1 MSYIGNIFAG
11 MTRENLYEA
20 YSIVYKTMDECPAEG
35 HSHSFFELVYI
46 VSGSGE
52 QCINNSRFNYNEG
65 HMFLITPEDC
75 HSFEIRTT
83 TTFFFLRFNNIYI
96 KDSEIPEGNVQK
108 LEYILQ
114 NANHRPG
121 CILRNLEDKKIVRP
135 LVDAIIR
142 EHTGLDISHR
152 ELIRQYVNTL
162 ILIVARNIAK
172 FQGLEMAAHTEDKA
186 RNILQFIQS
195 NIFYPEKLR
204 ADFLSE
210 HFNLSNAYLGRYF
223 KKHTGQTMRH
233 YIAQYRTKL
242 IEHRLQY
249 SDKRINEIAGE
260 FGFTD
265 ESHFN
270 KFFRKQNGQS
280 PRSYRKKAGLMA

>member
-1 MSYIGNIFAG
+1 

-20 YSIVYKTMDECPAEG
+20 YSIVYKTMDECPEQG
-35 HSHSFFELVYI
+35 HKHSFFELVYI
-46 VSGSGE
+46 VSGSGQ
-52 QCINNSRFNYNEG
+52 QCINNNHFDYNEG

-75 HSFEIRTT
+75 HSFRIETT
-83 TTFFFLRFNNIYI
+83 TIFFFLRFNNIYI
-96 KDSEIPEGNVQK
+96 KDSGIPEGYIQK

-121 CILRNLEDKKIVRP
+121 CILKNLEDKQIVRP
-135 LVDAIIR
+135 LVEAITR
-142 EHTGLDISHR
+142 EHTNLDISHR
-152 ELIRQYVNTL
+152 ELIQQYVNTL
-162 ILIVARNIAK
+162 ILIVVRNIAK
-172 FQGLEMAAHTEDKA
+172 FQGLEMSAHTEDKA
-186 RNILQFIQS
+186 HNILQFIQS

-204 ADFLSE
+204 TDFLSE

-223 KKHTGQTMRH
+223 KKHTGQTMRD

-242 IEHRLQY
+242 IEHRLQH

-280 PRSYRKKAGLMA
+280 PRSYRKKAGLKA